1 MAIPINTHTRISCS
15 KIYPN
20 NSPQLSGLLSG
31 LLFRN
36 GTFK

>member
-1 MAIPINTHTRISCS
+1 MAILINTHTRIGCS

-20 NSPQLSGLLSG
+20 NSPQLGG
-31 LLFRN
+31 FLFRS